1 MTFVVRIPFVEFE
14 ALIWPQGDAP
24 THLESAALTFLLAFE
39 GGRSL
44 EEITDFLCVGRPAA
58 LELVAGLWRRDWV
71 VIDMREGTI
80 CLRPTVA
87 EVASARP
94 KKKRFAHLGTA
105 ERPERIDLAFDL
117 LTGQV
122 VPGLGA
128 LAIDAGDDRD
138 TCGPKPGKAGPFD
151 QPLDGWTDLAPE
163 TISAALREHPDYH
176 RLEQS
181 GRESPVVDLPPPKGA
196 IRRDAVRYVRI
207 YFRAQRGLDGSI
219 RLSPSNCSGPRRPTS
234 LNRALDRIGSKIADY
249 LLAEEGPAAE
259 GGPMYQRLE
268 DGVDTSVASMRT
280 PTSARLRLRLEVK
293 KIVEAAEDNDRKTQ
307 LDAEKRARALLSELD
322 SELRNRMRFP
332 LEQIKVLPK
341 RTDIDEAMQELIRT
355 PPRKDCANP
364 RFLVTA
370 PSIAVGTDLA
380 KWDTDF
386 KGLFQSQG
394 QMGEGRFR
402 SPQVGAHQR
411 LLAIRWRP
419 ARPDDAVPIR
429 RALSGFVRKEGD
441 LKDAQAPDDSSV
453 RDVALVAC
461 DGNRLIVSNVSPF
474 SKESKEGC
482 GFSVVFE
489 GRRALGKLEQR
500 FIRGFED
507 QSKAADLRAAVGG
520 EGRFSVEPPE
530 LDEFEL
536 PPAPP
541 GGWPQPSKEN
551 GDDIRADD
559 EDESAADRRLRAED
573 WRVFP
578 QHLDEW
584 IAKRPSVELLF
595 DDEIHDE
602 AVAIIT
608 MAPSEEPVA
617 VVLSDAVHGIEAE
630 LFDALAEC
638 ASERSA
644 GQLCVWLPSSVSD
657 GLIAEFDDR
666 LHGAIV
672 ARLPDNSASAPIAVI
687 TRGAGLFAVDGVAR
701 RRTGSTARRGLVRL
715 GLALRGPE
723 AAQHV
728 AKALGAIIPVSMRF
742 DAKSSAVA
750 TTVGDLSDRL
760 ANWRASFDERP
771 LRLGLDVIKDLDAM
785 HVGAIERMESVAGE
799 DIDADFLRAVAKFRA
814 QRKLEQNDFEAT
826 RVAFSADGTPEC
838 LFMDSLL
845 CEPATDVGAVL
856 RRELLFATTAG
867 VPVRIDSLPTGLPKL
882 LANRETVAAL
892 ALALMR
898 PDAGDL
904 AYAVL
909 ARSLAEER
917 EPAVELIEA
926 LTERAMLQSPP
937 SFQLPIEAATD
948 GPTADEIAAKLRG
961 SLSSHRT
968 VDRNNKVTNHV
979 KATLYEQVEDKRG
992 VLGKIEAAL
1001 VSGGSKVA
1009 SRVEAALCGAPEVK
1023 RRDVSV
1029 IKDWSPT
1036 AQTLLAAAVKVNQ
1049 ARYPKADIAIK
1060 PDRQWL
1066 VRAISKDLALA
1077 AEWVAAVR
1085 SERVVDKEATAAA
1098 SKTASAV
1105 GVWRSQLGE
1114 KLGSVETALRRALER
1129 AECGEEPV
1137 EIQLWRYP
1145 SLLTMPEAV
1154 KDRNW
1159 REMRDA
1165 AFAEEWIGTAE
1176 TAKEY
1181 FTELLTTNRFE
1192 EADVLLTRWPTPLNN
1207 DSGDELKRR
1216 LDEKVI
1222 NVLDD
1227 LAMRARAIRLRKTLL
1242 GLISPEIDYACR
1254 EVFKASSDPAP
1265 AKYSRAADALKDAEK
1280 ELDEHTL
1287 ALEEE
1292 LRELASHENEAIRT
1306 RIGRLLSQKEIG
1318 TARAALRGG
1327 LGDAN
1332 GDPLP
1337 PILDDTTERTLRRLN
1352 RQREAL
1358 QTDENLPAVSVVA
1371 LKALGSLAETDNAAD
1386 EQAVEHAIV
1395 ALSAA
1400 LSTIRGG
1407 EDLVEL
1413 DKIDGDVFRFR
1424 CISGGLVAAVPP
1436 FLVQDNGF
1444 VFVTVPRSK
1453 EALSRVVDNGQSDDL
1468 VVAPRRIVRSPR
1480 APHVDIEDLYTILA
1494 QNIPQARADTF
1505 SARIAVQARSTAS
1518 AIRWPGTTDT
1528 ERATALASFT
1538 CVKAA
1543 DFATPQ
1549 PPEVIRQFVRRLRQR
1564 LGIRFS
1570 GDRKRDEFEIS
1581 AVEDIVTHWAGGLR
1595 LNAIEILLRAN
1606 SDGVIATSTLGSKLR
1621 RQETW
1626 RPLAR
1631 RALEL
1636 AGLPLE
1642 LGQELIDTF
1651 IVLGEDLQIDPAV
1664 LSREFGDEAGLSI
1677 KGLVERS
1684 GLVRE
1689 TKGGVKLVDAAFLS
1703 MLEAGEV

>member
-14 ALIWPQGDAP
+14 ALVWPQGDAP

-71 VIDMREGTI
+71 TIDMRGGTI

-87 EVASARP
+87 KEANARS
-94 KKKRFAHLGTA
+94 KAARFAHLGTA
-105 ERPERIDLAFDL
+105 ERPERIDLAYDL

-128 LAIDAGDDRD
+128 LAVDAGDDRD
-138 TCGPKPGKAGPFD
+138 TCGPTPGKAGPFD

-163 TISAALREHPDYH
+163 AISAALREHPDYH

-196 IRRDAVRYVRI
+196 IRRDAVRYARI
-207 YFRAQRGLDGSI
+207 YFRAQRGLDESI
-219 RLSPSNCSGPRRPTS
+219 WLTPSNCSRSDRVSP

-249 LLAEEGPAAE
+249 LLAEEGPAAK

-268 DGVDTSVASMRT
+268 GSVGISAADRGA
-280 PTSARLRLRLEVK
+280 PASARLRLRLEVK
-293 KIVEAAEDNDRKTQ
+293 KIVEAEEDNDRNAQ
-307 LDAEKRARALLSELD
+307 SDAEKRARALLSELD

-341 RTDIDEAMQELIRT
+341 RTDIDEAMQELIHT
-355 PPRKDCANP
+355 PPRKGCADP
-364 RFLVTA
+364 RFLITA
-370 PSIAVGTDLA
+370 PSIAVGADLA
-380 KWDTDF
+380 KWDTA
-386 KGLFQSQG
+386 FQRFFRSQN
-394 QMGEGRFR
+394 QMGKGGDI
-402 SPQVGAHQR
+402 SPQARTHQR

-419 ARPDDAVPIR
+419 ARPVDADRTR
-429 RALSGFVRKEGD
+429 RALSGFVRKEDD
-441 LKDAQAPDDSSV
+441 LKDARALVDPSV
-453 RDVALVAC
+453 RDMAIIAC

-474 SKESKEGC
+474 SEESKEGC

-489 GRRALGKLEQR
+489 GGRALGKLEQR

-507 QSKAADLRAAVGG
+507 PSKAPDLRAAVGG
-520 EGRFSVEPPE
+520 EGRFSVEPPK
-530 LDEFEL
+530 LDGL

-551 GDDIRADD
+551 GDDIRDDD
-559 EDESAADRRLRAED
+559 EDESAVERRLRAED
-573 WRVFP
+573 WSVFP

-608 MAPSEEPVA
+608 MAPSEESVA
-617 VVLSDAVHGIEAE
+617 VVLSDAVHKITPE

-657 GLIAEFDDR
+657 GMIAEFGDR

-672 ARLPDNSASAPIAVI
+672 ERLPDSNASAPIAVI
-687 TRGAGLFAVDGVAR
+687 TRGACLFAVDGVAR
-701 RRTGSTARRGLVRL
+701 RRTGLAARRGLVRL

-728 AKALGAIIPVSMRF
+728 AKALEAIIPESMLF

-760 ANWRASFDERP
+760 AKWRASFDKRP
-771 LRLGLDVIKDLDAM
+771 LRLGLDVIEDLDAM
-785 HVGAIERMESVAGE
+785 HVGALERMERVAGE
-799 DIDADFLRAVAKFRA
+799 DIDANFPRAAAKFRA
-814 QRKLEQNDFEAT
+814 QRGLEQNDVEAA
-826 RVAFSADGTPEC
+826 RVAFSAEGTLEG
-838 LFMDSLL
+838 LFMDTLL
-845 CEPATDVGAVL
+845 CEPASDVGAVL
-856 RRELLFATTAG
+856 RRELLFAATAG

-882 LANRETVAAL
+882 FANRETVAAL

-898 PDAGDL
+898 PEAGDL
-904 AYAVL
+904 AYAVC
-909 ARSLAEER
+909 AWSLAEEGGT
-917 EPAVELIEA
+917 AVELIEA
-926 LTERAMLQSPP
+926 LTERAMLPSPP
-937 SFQLPIEAATD
+937 SFQLPVDAATD
-948 GPTADEIAAKLRG
+948 GATADEIAVKLRG

-968 VDRNNKVTNHV
+968 VDRNNKVANHV
-979 KATLYEQVEDKRG
+979 KTTLYEQVEDKRG
-992 VLGKIEAAL
+992 VLGKIETAL

-1023 RRDVSV
+1023 RRDVSA

-1049 ARYPKADIAIK
+1049 PRYPKADNVIG
-1060 PDRQWL
+1060 PHRQWFIG
-1066 VRAISKDLALA
+1066 AISKDLALA

-1085 SERVVDKEATAAA
+1085 RESVADTEATAAA
-1098 SKTASAV
+1098 SKAASAV
-1105 GVWRSQLGE
+1105 AVWRSQLGE
-1114 KLGSVETALRRALER
+1114 KLGPVETSLRRALER

-1137 EIQLWRYP
+1137 EPQLWRYP
-1145 SLLTMPEAV
+1145 SLLTMPEVV

-1159 REMRDA
+1159 RKMRDA
-1165 AFAEEWIGTAE
+1165 AFVEEWIGTAE
-1176 TAKEY
+1176 TAEEY
-1181 FTELLTTNRFE
+1181 FTELLNTDRFE
-1192 EADVLLTRWPTPLNN
+1192 EADVLLTRWPTSLNN
-1207 DSGDELKRR
+1207 DSGNELKRF
-1216 LDEKVI
+1216 LDAKVN
-1222 NVLDD
+1222 NVLND
-1227 LAMRARAIRLRKTLL
+1227 LAMRARAIRLQKTLL
-1242 GLISPEIDYACR
+1242 GLISPEVDYACR
-1254 EVFKASSDPAP
+1254 EVIMASSDPAP
-1265 AKYSRAADALKDAEK
+1265 AKHSGAADALKEAEK
-1280 ELDEHTL
+1280 ELKKLTL
-1287 ALEEE
+1287 ALEAE
-1292 LRELASHENEAIRT
+1292 LRKLAGHENEATRT
-1306 RIGRLLSQKEIG
+1306 RIDRLLSQKEIR

-1327 LGDAN
+1327 LGDAD

-1337 PILDDTTERTLRRLN
+1337 PILDDTTERALRGLN
-1352 RQREAL
+1352 RQWEAL
-1358 QTDENLPAVSVVA
+1358 QTVENLPAVSVAA

-1386 EQAVEHAIV
+1386 EQAVERTVV

-1400 LSTIRGG
+1400 LSTMRSG

-1413 DKIDGDVFRFR
+1413 DEVDGDVLRFR
-1424 CISGGLVAAVPP
+1424 CISGGLVAAAPP
-1436 FLVQDNGF
+1436 FLVQDNGI

-1453 EALSRVVDNGQSDDL
+1453 EALSRVVDNGRWDDL
-1468 VVAPRRIVRSPR
+1468 VVAPRRIARSPR
-1480 APHVDIEDLYTILA
+1480 GPHIDIGDLYTILA
-1494 QNIPQARADTF
+1494 QNTPQARADTF
-1505 SARIAVQARSTAS
+1505 SARIAVQTSAAL
-1518 AIRWPGTTDT
+1518 AIRWPGTNDAA
-1528 ERATALASFT
+1528 RATALASFT
-1538 CVKAA
+1538 CVNAA
-1543 DFATPQ
+1543 DFAAPQ
-1549 PPEVIRQFVRRLRQR
+1549 PPEVIRQFVRRLRLR

-1570 GDRKRDEFEIS
+1570 GDRKRDVDEVR
-1581 AVEDIVTHWAGGLR
+1581 AVEDIIAHWAGGLR
-1595 LNAIEILLRAN
+1595 LNAVEILLRAN

-1621 RQETW
+1621 KHKTW

-1631 RALEL
+1631 RALKL
-1636 AGLPLE
+1636 AGLSLAD
-1642 LGQELIDTF
+1642 GQELINTF
-1651 IVLGEDLQIDPAV
+1651 IVFGEDLQIDPAV
-1664 LSREFGDEAGLSI
+1664 LLREFGDKAGLSI
-1677 KGLVERS
+1677 GGLVEHS
-1684 GLVRE
+1684 GLARE
-1689 TKGGVKLVDAAFLS
+1689 TKGGVVLVDAAFLS
-1703 MLEAGEV
+1703 MLEAGEI